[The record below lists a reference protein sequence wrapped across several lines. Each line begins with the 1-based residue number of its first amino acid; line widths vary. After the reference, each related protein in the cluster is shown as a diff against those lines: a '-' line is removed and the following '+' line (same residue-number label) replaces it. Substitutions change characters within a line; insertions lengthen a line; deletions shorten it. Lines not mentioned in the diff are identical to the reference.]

1 MAPRLA
7 ALLPR
12 LAALTLIWLLATS
25 TITFAAAGEEL
36 ESAPPA
42 TSATPKAPEFLI
54 VPDVRRQAYVFTKGI
69 LEDAGFAWRVKG
81 AVRGFA
87 ANTVAVQ
94 FPAPGVKV
102 VDTGAPTILL
112 RLARN
117 SEYAERGVPEN
128 SSPHEGTKLV
138 LAAEAAKT
146 EAPKAEPASK
156 TSEAAKTEAPKA
168 EPASKKNKDSNRPEE
183 PPADDGATAPRQP
196 DFKVAGAPSEPLNE
210 LPLPER
216 ARLVQKRM
224 AAQTKPTKPLVQYWL
239 YQHAWI
245 VTGAKFGWS
254 GGADALRVLI
264 AMDRGLQ
271 ARWGFGARSA
281 AVASAALAEVEAK
294 AAE

>member
-42 TSATPKAPEFLI
+42 TAAAPKASEFLI

-117 SEYAERGVPEN
+117 AEYAERGLPEN

-138 LAAEAAKT
+138 LA
-146 EAPKAEPASK
+146 
-156 TSEAAKTEAPKA
+156 SEAAKTSAPKA
-168 EPASKKNKDSNRPEE
+168 EPASKKSKDSNAPEE
-183 PPADDGATAPRQP
+183 PPADDRATAPRQP
-196 DFKVAGAPSEPLNE
+196 DFKVSGAPSEPLDE

-216 ARLVQKRM
+216 ARLVQKRL

-264 AMDRGLQ
+264 AMDRDLH

-281 AVASAALAEVEAK
+281 AIASSALAEVKAK
-294 AAE
+294 AGK